1 MRWWRSP
8 LGRALLLAVTLLT
21 LPVAAQGKKPAEGAY
36 VPPPPEQIPGYSA
49 KAMPCEINLIFENS
63 PPRVMCKSN
72 ELEGKSLRELA
83 ILRNTIFARYGWS
96 GFRKP
101 WLREHFEKQPWFKPN
116 PDFSYKLLSSADRQN
131 VHFIAVREQSFT
143 ERELRFMQDTIFAKA
158 GKVWNDVPEW
168 KLKNGRMVRS
178 CTEPKAP
185 LDEDEEG
192 CTGTHCEGVES
203 LDCIFQKEKWYRP
216 DPNFSEDKLPAE
228 ARIELGLIS
237 RALGSF
243 ASDSGKLEKGSQAS
257 LDRVLSVQELRQLS
271 LRDLRLL
278 RNTLYARRG
287 RPFKSKI
294 LQAHFKAMSWYK
306 EDASY
311 TDARLTEDDKRN
323 IALIRSVEDEFG
335 GPLKDEDWLIDPA
348 TDAA

>member
-1 MRWWRSP
+1 MHGMERP
-8 LGRALLLAVTLLT
+8 LGRAALLALVLLA
-21 LPVAAQGKKPAEGAY
+21 LPAAAQGKKAQASTY
-36 VPPPPEQIPGYSA
+36 VPPPADQIPGYSA
-49 KAMPCEINLIFENS
+49 KVMPCEIIPELI
-63 PPRVMCKSN
+63 PPRVTC
-72 ELEGKSLRELA
+72 EEEQLEGKSLRELA
-83 ILRNTIFARYGWS
+83 ILRNTIFARYGWA

-101 WLREHFEKQPWFKPN
+101 WLRDHFQKQPWFKPN
-116 PDFSYKLLSSADRQN
+116 PNFTYKLLSDVDRKN

-143 ERELRFMQDTIFAKA
+143 ERELRRMEDTIYARA
-158 GKVWNDVPEW
+158 GKAWNDVYEW
-168 KLKNGRMVRS
+168 KLKSGRTVRS
-178 CTEPKAP
+178 CEEPKEP
-185 LDEDEEG
+185 LDEEEG
-192 CTGTHCEGVES
+192 CTGANCEGIES
-203 LDCIFQKEKWYRP
+203 RDCFFREQPWYKP
-216 DPNFSEDKLPAE
+216 DPKFSEDKIPAE
-228 ARIELGLIS
+228 DRIELGLIS

-243 ASDSGKLEKGSQAS
+243 ASDTGKLEKGSQAS

-287 RPFKSKI
+287 RPFKSKV

-306 EDASY
+306 EDTRY
-311 TDARLTEDDKRN
+311 TDARLTENDKRN

>member
-1 MRWWRSP
+1 MDWMRRS
-8 LGRALLLAVTLLT
+8 LRRGLLLACALLA
-21 LPVAAQGKKPAEGAY
+21 LPAAAQGKKAKADDY
-36 VPPPPEQIPGYSA
+36 VPPPADQIPGYSV
-49 KAMPCEINLIFENS
+49 KAMPCELVEELI
-63 PPRVMCKSN
+63 PPRVTCDGDL
-72 ELEGKSLRELA
+72 LEGKTLRELA
-83 ILRNTIFARYGWS
+83 ILRNTIFARYGWA
-96 GFRKP
+96 GFRKQ
-101 WLREHFEKQPWFKPN
+101 WLLEHFQQQPWFKPN
-116 PDFSYKLLSSADRQN
+116 PNFSYKLLSSADRKN

-143 ERELRFMQDTIFAKA
+143 ERELRSMQDTILAKA
-158 GKVWNDVPEW
+158 GKVWNDVYEW
-168 KLKNGRMVRS
+168 ELKDGRKVRS
-178 CTEPKAP
+178 CTQPQEP
-185 LDEDEEG
+185 LTEDG
-192 CTGTHCEGVES
+192 CTGSDCEGSES
-203 LDCIFQKEKWYRP
+203 RDCRFREEKWYHP
-216 DPNFSEDKLPAE
+216 DPKFTEDKLSAE

-243 ASDSGKLEKGSQAS
+243 ASDTGKLEKGSQAS

-294 LQAHFKAMSWYK
+294 LQAHFKAMSWYQ

-311 TDARLTEDDKRN
+311 TDARLTENDKRN

>member
-1 MRWWRSP
+1 MHWWRSP

-21 LPVAAQGKKPAEGAY
+21 LPVAAQEKKPTEGAY

-49 KAMPCEINLIFENS
+49 KTMPCVIDDGPWAPI
-63 PPRVMCKSN
+63 VKCKGD
-72 ELEGKSLRELA
+72 LLKDKSLRELA

-96 GFRKP
+96 GFRKQ

-116 PDFSYKLLSSADRQN
+116 PHFTYKLLSDADRKN
-131 VHFIAVREQSFT
+131 VHFIAVKEQSFT
-143 ERELRFMQDTIFAKA
+143 DRELRLMQDTVFARA
-158 GKVWNDVPEW
+158 GKVWNDAYEW
-168 KLKNGRMVRS
+168 KLKNGRTVRS
-178 CTEPKAP
+178 CTRPKQP
-185 LDEDEEG
+185 LDEDG
-192 CTGTHCEGVES
+192 CMGP
-203 LDCIFQKEKWYRP
+203 DCVGEDSRDCRFQKEKWYQP
-216 DPNFSEDKLPAE
+216 DPNFTEDKLSAE

-243 ASDSGKLEKGSQAS
+243 ASDTGKLEQGSQAS

-271 LRDLRLL
+271 LRDLRVP
-278 RNTLYARRG
+278 RNTIYARRG
-287 RPFKSKI
+287 RPFKSEI

-306 EDASY
+306 EDPSY

-348 TDAA
+348 TDGA

>member
-1 MRWWRSP
+1 MDWRRHLS
-8 LGRALLLAVTLLT
+8 GRTLLLAAVLLA
-21 LPVAAQGKKPAEGAY
+21 LSASGQGKKPAPKSTY
-36 VPPPPEQIPGYSA
+36 VPAPAEQIEGYSA
-49 KAMPCEINLIFENS
+49 KAMPCKIIDELT
-63 PPRVMCKSN
+63 PPRVNCKGDLLQN
-72 ELEGKSLRELA
+72 KSLRELA

-96 GFRKP
+96 GFRKA
-101 WLREHFEKQPWFKPN
+101 WLLEHFQKQPWFKPN
-116 PDFSYKLLSSADRQN
+116 PAFSYKLLSEVDRKN

-143 ERELRFMQDTIFAKA
+143 ERELRLMQDTVFARS
-158 GKVWNDVPEW
+158 GKMFDDTYEW
-168 KLKNGRMVRS
+168 ALKSGRTVRS
-178 CTEPKAP
+178 CDEPEEP
-185 LDEDEEG
+185 LNEEEDG
-192 CTGTHCEGVES
+192 CTGSHCEGVES
-203 LDCIFQKEKWYRP
+203 RDCYFRSQKWYRP
-216 DPNFSEDKLPAE
+216 DPKFTEDKLPAE

-243 ASDSGKLEKGSQAS
+243 ASDTGKLQEGLQAS
-257 LDRVLSVQELRQLS
+257 LDRILSVTELRQLS

-294 LQAHFKAMSWYK
+294 LQSHFTAMSWYH
-306 EDASY
+306 EDTSY
-311 TDARLTEDDKRN
+311 TDARLTDNDKRN